1 MTGLSCGCRSTSLLL
16 QLVKT
21 GLSLTHADGTI
32 NVFTLSITQSD
43 LKVFS
48 LWTENI

>member
-21 GLSLTHADGTI
+21 GLSFTHTDGAI
-32 NVFTLSITQSD
+32 NILTLSVTQSD
-43 LKVFS
+43 LKVLS
-48 LWTENI
+48 LWTEYI